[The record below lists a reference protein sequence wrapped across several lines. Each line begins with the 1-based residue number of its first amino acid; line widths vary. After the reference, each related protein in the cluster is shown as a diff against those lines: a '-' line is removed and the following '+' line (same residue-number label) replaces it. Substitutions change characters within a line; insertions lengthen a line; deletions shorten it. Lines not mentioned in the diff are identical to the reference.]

1 MPLCRLLGGGVTD
14 LACCASMVRYS
25 DPSLVRTSVR
35 EAIDARFG
43 TLKLHEIDISAIRAA
58 REEVG
63 PDIELMLDVN

>member
-1 MPLCRLLGGGVTD
+1 MPLCRLLGGG
-14 LACCASMVRYS
+14 
-25 DPSLVRTSVR
+25 LVRTSVR

-58 REEVG
+58 REEAG

>member
-1 MPLCRLLGGGVTD
+1 LLWDIAAKGPNMPLCRLLGGG
-14 LACCASMVRYS
+14 
-25 DPSLVRTSVR
+25 LVRTSVR

-58 REEVG
+58 REEAG